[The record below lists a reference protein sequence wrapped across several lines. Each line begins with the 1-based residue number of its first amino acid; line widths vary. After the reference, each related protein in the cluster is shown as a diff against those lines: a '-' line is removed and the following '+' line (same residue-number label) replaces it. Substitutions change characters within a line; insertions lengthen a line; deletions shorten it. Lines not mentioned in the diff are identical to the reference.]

1 MYVQKA
7 ATKGKDFRPY
17 LYYMKGSDVFSE
29 AKVMQQAEANHVL
42 LSLKAE
48 LKTTLKE
55 IFSSIQTPE
64 K

>member
-1 MYVQKA
+1 MYVQKE

-17 LYYMKGSDVFSE
+17 LYYMQGSDVFSE

-48 LKTTLKE
+48 NKTTLKK
-55 IFSSIQTPE
+55 IFSSMQAP
-64 K
+64 